1 MNKSDVEAFKK
12 ALPSVELAS
21 CSSGKDSDGRT
32 LMQLAVINGKA
43 EFVEALLDAN
53 VDANIGEGG
62 QKPLL
67 LAAKLGHEKILKLF
81 MNCSQ
86 KGNHSPEAI
95 PTCTIDFDVCTRPC
109 EDLHG
114 RIMTTEIDGPEI
126 FKPYRIIYSL
136 IYIYFF
142 TKLRAMNR
150 I

>member
-1 MNKSDVEAFKK
+1 MNKRDVEAFKK

-43 EFVEALLDAN
+43 DFVEALLDAN
-53 VDANIGEGG
+53 IDGNIGEGG

-67 LAAKLGHEKILKLF
+67 LAAKLGRDEILKLF

-86 KGNHSPEAI
+86 KGNRSPETKS
-95 PTCTIDFDVCTRPC
+95 TCTIDFDVCTRAH

-114 RIMTTEIDGPEI
+114 RIIPTGNEGPEI
-126 FKPYRIIYSL
+126 FKPNRMIYSL
-136 IYIYFF
+136 IH
-142 TKLRAMNR
+142 A
-150 I
+150 

>member
-1 MNKSDVEAFKK
+1 MKKSDVEAFKK

-43 EFVEALLDAN
+43 DFVEALLDAN

-67 LAAKLGHEKILKLF
+67 LAAKLGHEEILKLF

-86 KGNHSPEAI
+86 KGNRNPEVKS
-95 PTCTIDFDVCTRPC
+95 TCTIDFDVCTRPC